1 MSVSVALSNSWT
13 ATGNGPLRAPAANQ
27 PLREFVSN
35 SKTDVQK
42 FPFRPAGKLL
52 LEQNVQLGSVR
63 ILNLAAG
70 TL

>member
-42 FPFRPAGKLL
+42 FPFQPASNYYLNKMYNLDL
-52 LEQNVQLGSVR
+52 LEY
-63 ILNLAAG
+63 
-70 TL
+70 